1 MGCIGNLEAGGWLM
15 TNDRPRSSRPLTQ
28 RSQSWVVAVVLWLN
42 GLSPDLWRSSF
53 DSTVSV
59 LSAGS
64 AWVGWPAT
72 GEVFKQLMFECL
84 MLDWVRGAWVVHVG
98 VLNLPRI
105 QAFSKPALWHFA
117 FRLLKLIQKIERL
130 CVCSLLLIPCHSNS
144 SCLAER
150 PFCFTFFSGSRC
162 APPYVPQHLASAGRT
177 AAHPSCRW
185 NYHHP
190 RRVGTSF
197 VDLPWNFSWVCGV
210 AICLR
215 TTAWIDIH
223 NHVS

>member
-1 MGCIGNLEAGGWLM
+1 
-15 TNDRPRSSRPLTQ
+15 
-28 RSQSWVVAVVLWLN
+28 
-42 GLSPDLWRSSF
+42 
-53 DSTVSV
+53 
-59 LSAGS
+59 
-64 AWVGWPAT
+64 
-72 GEVFKQLMFECL
+72 MFECL

-117 FRLLKLIQKIERL
+117 VRLLKLIQKIERL

-190 RRVGTSF
+190 RRVGTNF
-197 VDLPWNFSWVCGV
+197 VDLLPWNFFLSRWCCHLLANHGMNRYSQPRFLAFDYIWLPTLPGRCLTAVLFAGSLAGGTLRCLVVSWP
-210 AICLR
+210 LR
-215 TTAWIDIH
+215 AWARVHAFCTYSTTYTNAYVIEWFIFWGRRA
-223 NHVS
+223 